1 MMAAAEYNAGVSVKE
16 LLETLIE
23 PAELDLLIDVQVHGL
38 AQDSRYVES
47 NYMFVAFAGQTTH
60 GLFHAKEA
68 VKRGASIILW
78 DDEFE
83 EGAEIIN
90 EVSSEVLCLQC
101 PGLRE
106 KIGDI
111 ASRFYGQ
118 PTDDMYVVGITGTDG
133 KTSISHFIA
142 QCLDG
147 IRARCGVLGTL
158 GNGFIGQLGY
168 TGLTTVGAVDVHRSF
183 AELKAK
189 GATRAVMEVSSHG
202 LDQGRI
208 NGVKFDVVLFS
219 NFSQDHL
226 DYHETLE
233 KYAEAKSKLFSMPG
247 LRLAVI
253 NLDDAFGLELA
264 EKCKKRFCVWGY
276 SMQEDVSELL
286 PYADFIVH
294 ARNVETSSAG
304 FRLKVHTPKGDAVLN
319 INLLGSFNISNVLAT
334 LCTLLVSNVQLDQA
348 IARLAT
354 LKSIAGRM
362 EVLAVK
368 GKPVVIIDF
377 AHTPKGLESAC
388 RAVKEH
394 YSGKLWCVFGCG
406 GDRDKGKRPAMAK
419 VAEQFA
425 DKVVLTS
432 DNPRHEDPQTII
444 DEILEGFENCAL
456 VDIVADRKHA
466 ITHAIEQAKE
476 GEVVLIAGK
485 GHERS
490 QIVGDTHIA
499 FDDRQVASDCLGM
512 SK

>member
-1 MMAAAEYNAGVSVKE
+1 MMTAAEYSTEVNVKA
-16 LLETLIE
+16 LLETLVE
-23 PAELDLLIDVQVHGL
+23 PAVLDSLVDVQVNGL
-38 AQDSRYVES
+38 AQDSRNVES

-60 GLFHAKEA
+60 GLLHAKEA
-68 VKRGASIILW
+68 VKRGATVILW

-83 EGAEIIN
+83 EADGILN
-90 EVSSEVLCLQC
+90 ELSSDVVCLQC

-111 ASRFYGQ
+111 ASQFYGH
-118 PTDDMYVVGITGTDG
+118 PTADMSVIGVTGTDG
-133 KTSISHFIA
+133 KTSISHFVA
-142 QCLDG
+142 QCLDE
-147 IRARCGVLGTL
+147 AETRCGVLGTL
-158 GNGFIGQLGY
+158 GNGLVGQLGY
-168 TGLTTVGAVDVHRSF
+168 TGLTTVSAVDVHRSF
-183 AELKAK
+183 AELNTK

-208 NGVKFDVVLFS
+208 NGVKFDVAVFS

-247 LRLAVI
+247 LRLVVI

-264 EKCKKRFCVWGY
+264 EKCKKRLCVWGY
-276 SMQEDVSELL
+276 SMQEDISELL

-294 ARNVETSSAG
+294 ARNIETSSDG
-304 FRLKVHTPKGDAVLN
+304 FKLKVHTPKGNAVLN

-348 IARLAT
+348 ITRLAT

-394 YSGKLWCVFGCG
+394 YPGKLWCVFGCG
-406 GDRDKGKRPAMAK
+406 GDRDKGKRPAMAR
-419 VAEQFA
+419 VAEKFA
-425 DKVVLTS
+425 DQVVLTS
-432 DNPRHEDPQTII
+432 DNPRYEDPQII
-444 DEILEGFENCAL
+444 IGEILEGFVKRVL
-456 VDIVADRKHA
+456 VDIFADRKSAIAHA
-466 ITHAIEQAKE
+466 IALAQE
-476 GEVVLIAGK
+476 GEVVLVAGK

-490 QIVGDTHIA
+490 QIVGDVHIA
-499 FDDRQVASDCLGM
+499 FDDRQIASDCLRIN
-512 SK
+512 K